1 MKKIIF
7 HTIALAL
14 FLFSVCQ
21 SQAADI
27 RIIDPNQ
34 SWYDFDSDIKTCS
47 LFVSPKGLY
56 CQYDLEMA
64 VGVPASYGS
73 HNDSLEINYQ
83 FNLPASCTINDSW
96 LWVGDTIVPAMLI
109 DRARATEIYEGLVS
123 RRTDPSLL
131 TWDTYGTVNLRVY
144 PLFSGQ
150 SRRFRISILVP
161 TNWSIDKVITGISSE
176 MLPYDLRKFDIFIR
190 DNAEF
195 KFNKQLLI
203 NNALVDTNAF
213 TQDTIENMVFTKYS
227 NNSSINSG
235 GILTTFE
242 RTNKSNVFFDIYQKN
257 NEKYYQ
263 MALIHPDLTE
273 NRPMKKV
280 LFAYDLDKQ
289 SEELSKTRS
298 KLEASMNN
306 ILNARDSFNLLLSSS
321 QNKFV
326 FDKWMPATKENLDS
340 AMRALNAHS
349 TNSLTYFHN
358 TMMSII
364 DFVKNENEYDVS
376 SVMLLSSDCT
386 YNTSNKSLDEY
397 MQLKPLLNYK
407 VKVNI
412 ALYYEY
418 AAQSVYYYDYFNDYN
433 YAGNYYR
440 MNELLCQNIAA
451 YTQGMTD
458 TDMNHTKYDYTLYYY
473 VYENFLPLFEA
484 YYNQNIYGTNVQIQM
499 QDGFSYTDNII
510 ASNHKYTLMCGKLY
524 GESDIIVKLTGFD
537 GVTPFIK
544 SFNVPYKLSD
554 TKFKCNQ
561 FWAFNELS
569 KLQKE
574 QQSKSIKEEIVR
586 LSTKNRVISQYTAFL
601 ALEPWMMNITEK
613 YDYTDAENNNDNG
626 GGEMNGIEDLINS
639 LEVNLNYSS
648 QDNIVT
654 LNIEN
659 SDENLNIEKI
669 TFYDISGKELQQ
681 WQINDDDSEINL
693 TWQVSDSI
701 SNGTIIVIIETNNG
715 TVTKKINIV
724 K

>member
-1 MKKIIF
+1 MKKMYF

-14 FLFSVCQ
+14 FLFSLCQ
-21 SQAADI
+21 SEAGYI
-27 RIIDPNQ
+27 NITDPNS
-34 SWYDFDSDIKTCS
+34 SWYHFDNDIKACS

-56 CQYDLEMA
+56 CQYDLEME
-64 VGVPASYGS
+64 VGVKNYSNYA
-73 HNDSLEINYQ
+73 DSLEIHYQ
-83 FNLPASCTINDSW
+83 LNLPTSWTINDSW

-109 DRARATEIYEGLVS
+109 DRARATEIYESLVS

-131 TWDTYGTVNLRVY
+131 TWDTYGSVNLRVY
-144 PLFSGQ
+144 PLFAGQ
-150 SRRFRISILVP
+150 SRRFRISFLAPTDWSLDNVTTEIAASILPNNLSKLDV
-161 TNWSIDKVITGISSE
+161 
-176 MLPYDLRKFDIFIR
+176 LIR
-190 DNAEF
+190 ENAEF
-195 KFNKQLLI
+195 KFSRQLLI
-203 NNALVDTNAF
+203 NNVLVDANAF
-213 TQDTIENMVFTKYS
+213 TRDTIESMVFSKYS
-227 NNSSINSG
+227 ITNPNGNGSI
-235 GILTTFE
+235 TTKFE
-242 RTNKSNVFFDIYQKN
+242 RMNKSNVFFDIYQKN

-263 MALIHPDLTE
+263 MALLHPDLTE

-289 SEELSKTRS
+289 SEEFSQTRS
-298 KLEASMNN
+298 KLATSMNN
-306 ILNARDSFNLLLSSS
+306 ILNAKDSFNLLLSAY

-326 FDKWMPATKENLDS
+326 FDKWMPATQENLDS
-340 AMRALNAHS
+340 AIHALNNHS

-364 DFVKNENEYDVS
+364 DFVKNENEFDVS
-376 SVMLLSSDCT
+376 SVMLLSSDMAFA
-386 YNTSNKSLDEY
+386 SAEKAMDEY
-397 MQLKPLLNYK
+397 SILKQTLNYK

-412 ALYYEY
+412 ALFYECPLNAYY
-418 AAQSVYYYDYFNDYN
+418 SDYY

-440 MNELLCQNIAA
+440 MNELLCKNISA
-451 YTQGMTD
+451 YTQGMM
-458 TDMNHTKYDYTLYYY
+458 DMDIFHQKYDYTTYTYKCD
-473 VYENFLPLFEA
+473 NIMPLFEA

-524 GESDIIVKLTGFD
+524 GESDIVVKLTGFD
-537 GVTPFIK
+537 GITPFIK
-544 SFNVPYKLSD
+544 SFNVPYRISEMNLR
-554 TKFKCNQ
+554 NYQ
-561 FWAFNELS
+561 FWAFKELS

-601 ALEPWMMNITEK
+601 ALEPWMMNIKDK
-613 YDYTDAENNNDNG
+613 YSYTDAENNNENG
-626 GGEMNGIEDLINS
+626 GGDMSGIEDPTNS
-639 LEVNLNYSS
+639 LEVNLNYNS

-681 WQINDDDSEINL
+681 WQITDDDSEINL
-693 TWQVSDSI
+693 TWQVSDAI